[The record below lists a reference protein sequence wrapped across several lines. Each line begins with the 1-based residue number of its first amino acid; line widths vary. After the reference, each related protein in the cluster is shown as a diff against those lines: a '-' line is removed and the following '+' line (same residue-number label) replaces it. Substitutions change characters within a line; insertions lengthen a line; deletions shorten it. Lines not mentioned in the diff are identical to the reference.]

1 MPPVSEANDTVLI
14 VDDDSAVRTA
24 LKELFETEGYAVAVA
39 SNGRAALNHLGAGL
53 RPCVVLLDLMM
64 PVMDGW
70 DFRTEQLKDPALKEI
85 PVFIITAA
93 GFSDQTIRVQFGDV
107 PFVPKPPPH
116 EELLAMVQR
125 ICRDRRVS
133 SGVKRPTS

>member
-1 MPPVSEANDTVLI
+1 MNEGSDTVLV
-14 VDDDSAVRTA
+14 VDDDSTVRTT
-24 LKELFETEGYAVAVA
+24 LKELFETEGYDVAVA
-39 SNGRAALNHLGAGL
+39 ANGRAALNHLKVGM

-85 PVFIITAA
+85 PVFILTAA
-93 GFSDQTIRVQFGDV
+93 GFSDATIRAQFGNV

-116 EELLAMVQR
+116 EELLAMVRR
-125 ICRDRRVS
+125 ICSAHSR
-133 SGVKRPTS
+133 T

>member
-1 MPPVSEANDTVLI
+1 LSEPTDTVLV

-24 LKELFETEGYAVAVA
+24 LKELFETEGYTVAVA
-39 SNGRAALNHLGAGL
+39 ANGRAALNHLGGGL

-70 DFRTEQLKDPALKEI
+70 DFRTEQLKDPALKQI
-85 PVFIITAA
+85 PVCILTAA
-93 GFSDQTIRVQFGDV
+93 GFSDATIRTQFGNI

-116 EELLAMVQR
+116 DELLAMVAR
-125 ICRDRRVS
+125 IRRE
-133 SGVKRPTS
+133 GRRA

>member
-1 MPPVSEANDTVLI
+1 MSEQGNSVLI

-24 LKELFETEGYAVAVA
+24 LKELFETEGYTVVLAA
-39 SNGRAALNHLGAGL
+39 NGRAALNRLMEGF
-53 RPCVVLLDLMM
+53 RPNVVLLDLMM

-70 DFRTEQLKDPALKEI
+70 DFRTQQLREPALKDI

-93 GFSDQTIRVQFGDV
+93 GFSDETIRAQFGTI

-116 EELLAMVQR
+116 ELLLQLVQDACTAR
-125 ICRDRRVS
+125 AAS
-133 SGVKRPTS
+133 A

>member
-1 MPPVSEANDTVLI
+1 VSEANDTVLV

-24 LKELFETEGYAVAVA
+24 LKELFETEGYDVAVA
-39 SNGRAALNHLGAGL
+39 ANGRAALNHLKVGM

-85 PVFIITAA
+85 PVFILTAA
-93 GFSDQTIRVQFGDV
+93 GFSDATIRAQFGNV

-116 EELLAMVQR
+116 EELLAMVRR
-125 ICRDRRVS
+125 ICSTRGRA
-133 SGVKRPTS
+133 

>member
-1 MPPVSEANDTVLI
+1 MNEDSDTVLV

-24 LKELFETEGYAVAVA
+24 LKELFETEGYDVAVA
-39 SNGRAALNHLGAGL
+39 ANGRAALNHLRVGV

-70 DFRTEQLKDPALKEI
+70 DFRSEQLKDPTLKDI
-85 PVFIITAA
+85 PVFILTAA
-93 GFSDQTIRVQFGDV
+93 GFSDVTIRAQFGSI

-116 EELLAMVQR
+116 EELLALVR
-125 ICRDRRVS
+125 RVCRDRR
-133 SGVKRPTS
+133 P

>member
-1 MPPVSEANDTVLI
+1 MNEDSDTVLV

-24 LKELFETEGYAVAVA
+24 LKELFETEGYDVAVA
-39 SNGRAALNHLGAGL
+39 ANGRAALNHLRVGV

-70 DFRTEQLKDPALKEI
+70 DFRTEQLKDPALKDI
-85 PVFIITAA
+85 PVFILTAA
-93 GFSDQTIRVQFGDV
+93 GFSDATIRAQFGSI

-116 EELLAMVQR
+116 EELLALVR
-125 ICRDRRVS
+125 RVCRDRR
-133 SGVKRPTS
+133 P

>member
-1 MPPVSEANDTVLI
+1 
-14 VDDDSAVRTA
+14 
-24 LKELFETEGYAVAVA
+24 
-39 SNGRAALNHLGAGL
+39 
-53 RPCVVLLDLMM
+53 M

-70 DFRTEQLKDPALKEI
+70 DFRTEQLKDPVLKEI

-93 GFSDQTIRVQFGDV
+93 GFSDQTIRVQFGDI

-125 ICRDRRVS
+125 ICRGRRGS
-133 SGVKRPTS
+133 SGVTPPTS